1 MLICAA
7 WRIILQKT
15 RELLQAY
22 ATSADVADFDTKT
35 ALQSMFMLDRKLA
48 EVREFCNK
56 NPNWMEDLML
66 MKFTILNVQ
75 AERIFL

>member
-1 MLICAA
+1 
-7 WRIILQKT
+7 
-15 RELLQAY
+15 
-22 ATSADVADFDTKT
+22 
-35 ALQSMFMLDRKLA
+35 MFMLDRKLA